1 MLPPI
6 WRSAFQRPGA
16 TFWVLSQAVDRF
28 ASKAARG
35 EGSAATG
42 VSTTRRG
49 LRPTN
54 SRKTVVGYM
63 LLIEALLRN
72 QNALLIEPSS
82 RLTA

>member
-16 TFWVLSQAVDRF
+16 TFWVPSQAVDRF

-35 EGSAATG
+35 EGGAATG

-49 LRPTN
+49 LRTDLQPQDC
-54 SRKTVVGYM
+54 G
-63 LLIEALLRN
+63 
-72 QNALLIEPSS
+72 
-82 RLTA
+82 RLHASHRSATSESERIAY